1 MGNRGRLIAP
11 GGLRDELAA
20 VAEDD
25 PAAGESLAE
34 MAAQYGL
41 RPSSARPRLV
51 SYLVKVW
58 QRRHFIFAYATARN
72 VSMYTEARLGQ
83 LWQVLTPLLNSAV
96 YYLIFGV
103 LFKANRGISNY
114 TAFLVTGVFIFAFTE
129 RSIVVGSTVMRAN
142 ITLIRALHFPRACLP
157 LAYVLVE
164 FQQLLLSMVVLFAI
178 VLGTGEPLTWY
189 WLLLLPTL
197 LLQATFNM
205 GAALFMARV
214 GSGAQDISQLIPFL
228 LRVWRYFCGV
238 MYSIAALPAELPVW
252 AKNVLSFNPAAVY
265 ISLTRFAVMSSYRAD
280 APGAQ
285 PYNAAR
291 CAIFTVTKTPFDA
304 GLLPPGHHHQ
314 RAVAGRCRLGG
325 RHPRRGRAVLL
336 AGRDQLRPRLSR
348 IYLCRASPAG
358 SRAFSQSADSS
369 AVSVASAQAP
379 CRSACGARS
388 RRSAAPRRT
397 MPNTGLVSP
406 WSRT

>member
-1 MGNRGRLIAP
+1 
-11 GGLRDELAA
+11 
-20 VAEDD
+20 
-25 PAAGESLAE
+25 

-41 RPSSARPRLV
+41 RPSSARPRPA

-58 QRRHFIFAYATARN
+58 QRRHFILAYATARN

-114 TAFLVTGVFIFAFTE
+114 TAYLVTGVFIFAFTE
-129 RSIVVGSTVMRAN
+129 RSIVVGSTVIRSN

-164 FQQLLLSMVVLFAI
+164 LQQPLLSMVVLFAI

-214 GSGAQDISQLIPFL
+214 GADAQDISQLVPFL
-228 LRVWRYFCGV
+228 LRV
-238 MYSIAALPAELPVW
+238 L
-252 AKNVLSFNPAAVY
+252 
-265 ISLTRFAVMSSYRAD
+265 
-280 APGAQ
+280 
-285 PYNAAR
+285 
-291 CAIFTVTKTPFDA
+291 
-304 GLLPPGHHHQ
+304 
-314 RAVAGRCRLGG
+314 
-325 RHPRRGRAVLL
+325 AVLL
-336 AGRDQLRPRLSR
+336 RGHVQHRRAARRAAGVGQERALLQPGGRVHLADQVCGHVARSGPTRP
-348 IYLCRASPAG
+348 APSPTT
-358 SRAFSQSADSS
+358 R
-369 AVSVASAQAP
+369 
-379 CRSACGARS
+379 RGARS
-388 RRSAAPRRT
+388 LP
-397 MPNTGLVSP
+397 
-406 WSRT
+406 

>member
-11 GGLRDELAA
+11 GSLRDELALEA
-20 VAEDD
+20 DD
-25 PAAGESLAE
+25 EPAARESLAGL
-34 MAAQYGL
+34 AVQYGL
-41 RPSSARPRLV
+41 RPSSARPSLR
-51 SYLVKVW
+51 SYLGRVW
-58 QRRHFIFAYATARN
+58 QRRHFILAYATARN

-103 LFKANRGISNY
+103 LFKANRGIENY
-114 TAFLVTGVFIFAFTE
+114 TAYLVTGVFIFAFTE

-164 FQQLLLSMVVLFAI
+164 FQQLLLSMLVLFTI

-189 WLLLLPTL
+189 WLLLVPTL
-197 LLQATFNM
+197 VLQATFNV
-205 GAALFMARV
+205 GAALIMARF
-214 GSGAQDISQLIPFL
+214 GAGAQDISQLVPFL

-238 MYSIAALPAELPVW
+238 MYSIASLPAELPEW

-265 ISLTRFAVMSSYRAD
+265 ISLTRYAIMATYRAD

-291 CAIFTVTKTPFDA
+291 CALFKVTKVPSLQAYCHPEIAVSQLWLAAVGWAVVT
-304 GLLPPGHHHQ
+304 L
-314 RAVAGRCRLGG
+314 VAGVLYFWQAETRYG
-325 RHPRRGRAVLL
+325 RG
-336 AGRDQLRPRLSR
+336 
-348 IYLCRASPAG
+348 
-358 SRAFSQSADSS
+358 
-369 AVSVASAQAP
+369 
-379 CRSACGARS
+379 
-388 RRSAAPRRT
+388 
-397 MPNTGLVSP
+397 
-406 WSRT
+406 

>member
-20 VAEDD
+20 VAEDE
-25 PAAGESLAE
+25 PTSGESLAE

-41 RPSSARPRLV
+41 RPSSARPGLV
-51 SYLVKVW
+51 PYLVKVW

-164 FQQLLLSMVVLFAI
+164 FQQLL
-178 VLGTGEPLTWY
+178 
-189 WLLLLPTL
+189 
-197 LLQATFNM
+197 QATFNM

-214 GSGAQDISQLIPFL
+214 GAGAQDISQLIPFL

-291 CAIFTVTKTPFDA
+291 CAIFTVTKTPSMQAYCHPDITTSELWLA
-304 GLLPPGHHHQ
+304 GVGWAVVML
-314 RAVAGRCRLGG
+314 VAGVLYFWQAETRYG
-325 RHPRRGRAVLL
+325 RG
-336 AGRDQLRPRLSR
+336 
-348 IYLCRASPAG
+348 
-358 SRAFSQSADSS
+358 
-369 AVSVASAQAP
+369 
-379 CRSACGARS
+379 
-388 RRSAAPRRT
+388 
-397 MPNTGLVSP
+397 
-406 WSRT
+406 